1 METKQKLI
9 IKDTT
14 IRTLHKDG
22 VDFICITDIA
32 RLKNPIEPKDVVK
45 NWLRS
50 KNTIEYL
57 GLWESLN
64 NPLFK
69 GDEFDP
75 LFREAGSNAF
85 TLSPSKWV
93 GLTNAIGILIKNG
106 ANGGTY
112 AQRDIAFKFASWVSV
127 EFELYLVKEFQRL
140 KEEEQKQLG
149 WSAKRELSKINY
161 HIHTDA
167 IKENLIPQEISPKQ
181 AAIIYANEADVL
193 NVAMFGITAKEWRE
207 KNPEKK
213 GNIRDYATMNQLIC
227 LSNMESLNA
236 ILIEDGLTQRERL
249 LRLNKVAIHQMQI
262 LEEHNNQRLT
272 LQ

>member
-1 METKQKLI
+1 M
-9 IKDTT
+9 
-14 IRTLHKDG
+14 
-22 VDFICITDIA
+22 
-32 RLKNPIEPKDVVK
+32 
-45 NWLRS
+45 
-50 KNTIEYL
+50 
-57 GLWESLN
+57 
-64 NPLFK
+64 
-69 GDEFDP
+69 
-75 LFREAGSNAF
+75 
-85 TLSPSKWV
+85 
-93 GLTNAIGILIKNG
+93 TNAIGILIKNG

-140 KEEEQKQLG
+140 KEDEQKQLG

-213 GNIRDYATMNQLIC
+213 GNIRDYATINQLIC

>member
-75 LFREAGSNAF
+75 LF
-85 TLSPSKWV
+85 
-93 GLTNAIGILIKNG
+93 
-106 ANGGTY
+106 
-112 AQRDIAFKFASWVSV
+112 
-127 EFELYLVKEFQRL
+127 
-140 KEEEQKQLG
+140 
-149 WSAKRELSKINY
+149 
-161 HIHTDA
+161 
-167 IKENLIPQEISPKQ
+167 
-181 AAIIYANEADVL
+181 
-193 NVAMFGITAKEWRE
+193 
-207 KNPEKK
+207 
-213 GNIRDYATMNQLIC
+213 
-227 LSNMESLNA
+227 NMESLNA